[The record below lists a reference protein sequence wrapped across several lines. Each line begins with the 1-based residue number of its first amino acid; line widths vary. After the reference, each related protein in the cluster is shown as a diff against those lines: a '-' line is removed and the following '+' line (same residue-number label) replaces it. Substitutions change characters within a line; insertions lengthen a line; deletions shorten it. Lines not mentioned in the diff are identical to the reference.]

1 MDNQIIKTHDIILQD
16 ESKYSPEEV
25 FVAKRSAKLE
35 RAEAH
40 SKGITIA
47 ELRAQHKLNMEQYIR
62 KMDAIDAADA
72 AADSTTLKDFGR
84 MVMMELKYSCEM
96 KGGKFQFPEG
106 ELLLKYKEIMRYMYG
121 APTESINSQKFIYL
135 YGRYGNGKSLLIKTI
150 YKTLSAIYR
159 TKIQWKY
166 FHIPT
171 IVNKAI
177 AENSIKPFDVLFN
190 CQQHMILDEIG
201 DQSEKRKIYG
211 DDKIPIREL
220 LLDKYDKWISNNGNG
235 QKIIIT
241 SNLFPDRT
249 MFYHAAMDTDTI
261 ISFYD
266 EKLYNKMKEN
276 YNLIR
281 FPNIS
286 YRDNNINSLM

>member
-1 MDNQIIKTHDIILQD
+1 MDNSIIKTHDIILQD
-16 ESKYSPEEV
+16 EYKYSPEEV
-25 FVAKRSAKLE
+25 FMAKRNAKLE

-47 ELRAQHKLNMEQYIR
+47 ELREQHKINMEHYIR
-62 KMDAIDAADA
+62 KMDEAEAAEA
-72 AADSTTLKDFGR
+72 AAENITLKEFGK
-84 MVMMELKYSCEM
+84 MVMVELKSSCEK
-96 KGGKFQFPEG
+96 KGGKFIFPEG
-106 ELLLKYKEIMRYMYG
+106 ELLLKYKEIIRYMFG
-121 APTESINSQKFIYL
+121 APTEAINSNKFLYL
-135 YGRYGNGKSLLIKTI
+135 YGRFGDGKSVLVKSI
-150 YKTLSAIYR
+150 YKTLSSVYR
-159 TKIQWKY
+159 TKLQWRY

-190 CQQHMILDEIG
+190 CKEHMILDEIG